1 MSMGFIKCGEIY
13 SYYNYKKNGH
23 INLCFIEQL
32 IVKIQSLDN
41 EHTYCLKVEKDAFA
55 NEIISKKNSP

>member
-1 MSMGFIKCGEIY
+1 MSMGFIKCSEIY
-13 SYYNYKKNGH
+13 SYYIYKKNGH

-41 EHTYCLKVEKDAFA
+41 EHTYCLKVEKDALQ
-55 NEIISKKNSP
+55 IR